1 MTNAK
6 QSEMKLSLSANHSTW
21 AECPLIPAMDGPTY
35 ETAGNFLISSDFID
49 EVQEHVHG
57 KAISST
63 RAMNVATLV
72 EHDFLFNLS
81 LDEEAA
87 IPAIIVYLFDR
98 GRLVIHGDA

>member
-6 QSEMKLSLSANHSTW
+6 QEKMQLTLSAENSDW
-21 AECPLIPAMDGPTY
+21 ADCPLIPAMVGPTF
-35 ETAGNFLISSDFID
+35 ETAGKFLISSDFID

-57 KAISST
+57 KAINST
-63 RAMNVATLV
+63 RAMNVASLV
-72 EHDFLFNLS
+72 DHDFLFNLS

-98 GRLVIHGDA
+98 GRLSIR